1 MIPLMVDFTGR
12 QVMVFGGGAVA
23 LRKARYFIPE
33 AKVTVFSRSF
43 HPDFSHI
50 PAVLHTIELTHDI
63 ASIREMI
70 RRSTLVVAA
79 TSDPELNS
87 EIMEAC
93 SLEGIFCNVASGKA
107 GDVMLPAK
115 ISGERYVIGISTQG
129 SVPAVSR
136 YIRESL
142 EEKIPNLD
150 ALIELGEWI
159 RNEFRSGLPVSRNYD
174 SILYEALRD
183 PQTHIALTSGQ
194 KRAQEYVRE
203 KYVV

>member
-1 MIPLMVDFTGR
+1 MVDFTGR
-12 QVMVFGGGAVA
+12 QVIVFGGGAVA
-23 LRKARYFIPE
+23 VRKAKYFVQE
-33 AKVTVFSRSF
+33 AEVTAFSRSF
-43 HPDFSHI
+43 HPDFSHL
-50 PAVLHTIELTHDI
+50 PVVLHVMELTHDI
-63 ASIREMI
+63 ASIRDMI
-70 RRSTLVVAA
+70 KESMLVVAA
-79 TSDPELNS
+79 TSDQELNS
-87 EIMEAC
+87 TIKRAC
-93 SLEGIFCNVASGKA
+93 SLERIFCNVASGSV

-115 ISGERYVIGISTQG
+115 ITGERYVIGISTQG

-136 YIRESL
+136 YIRECL
-142 EEKIPNLD
+142 EEKISNLD

-159 RNEFRSGLPVSRNYD
+159 RQEFRSGLQVSRNYD